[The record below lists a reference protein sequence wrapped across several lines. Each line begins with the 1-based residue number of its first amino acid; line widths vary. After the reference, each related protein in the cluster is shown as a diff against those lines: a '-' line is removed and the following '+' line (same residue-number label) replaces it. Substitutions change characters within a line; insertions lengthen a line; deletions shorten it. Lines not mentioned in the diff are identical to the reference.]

1 MKKKRLQLHE
11 WFLQEIAHMNTHGI
25 MGAQHLSRMAREVE
39 IPQGHEEILAAWEV
53 SIHRIGLASSTID
66 QRFRRSILEQ
76 KAEAHARA
84 GTRVVG
90 GQAGD
95 PQTIG
100 FPHP

>member
-39 IPQGHEEILAAWEV
+39 ITQGHEEILAEWEV
-53 SIHRIGLASSTID
+53 SIHRLGLAHTTID

-76 KAEAHARA
+76 KAEAETRA
-84 GTRVVG
+84 GSKV
-90 GQAGD
+90 A
-95 PQTIG
+95 
-100 FPHP
+100 